1 MKKEFRA
8 HPLMIFTFIK
18 PFLFVLI
25 LPLIKACIQ
34 YFVDK
39 QITDILGIEL
49 LLFSILTV
57 IAFFRYRAY
66 RVYCEDGIITVKT
79 GFLFIKTA
87 EIRTDKL
94 SSVQTTQN
102 PIDAIF
108 KAVTLCI
115 NTEAG
120 VQNKSDFKFKIS
132 LKNCKELTSILYDGE
147 TVSKVRFSP
156 LRVAIMAAATSSAFS
171 GIIIGVPII
180 NRAGKLLGIGISEML
195 LNELNNVSSKLQTFF
210 PPIVNTITL
219 VILLCYAV
227 SFGYQFFKYINFK
240 LLLNDDKLEV
250 HTGFFVRRKTAFRKS
265 AVNDVMIVQTPLML
279 ILRRYAMKV
288 SVGGFG
294 ESKSESQIIVP
305 SGKYSEIKGEFAE
318 YFPFLMPKA
327 KSLRA
332 KQTVFIKGRFLF
344 WPAIY
349 LLLVLALSVT
359 ACILFPDFSRF
370 IFFIALVLLSI
381 VFYYA
386 YICLFEYKYGKIKF
400 GKSVMAK
407 STKGFRTCRLYCP
420 KEKIGEIKVSRFFTD
435 FYYNTCRV
443 RITVCSEGA
452 DTIRV
457 RHLNYYE
464 TLEEIY
470 KNFNLVE

>member
-18 PFLFVLI
+18 PFLFVLV

-34 YFVDK
+34 YLVDK
-39 QITDILGIEL
+39 QITDILGMEL
-49 LLFSILTV
+49 LIFSILTV
-57 IAFFRYRAY
+57 IAFLRCKAY
-66 RVYCEDGIITVKT
+66 RVYCEEGLITVKT
-79 GFLFIKTA
+79 GFLFVKTA
-87 EIRTDKL
+87 EIRIDKL
-94 SSVQTTQN
+94 SSVQAVQN
-102 PIDAIF
+102 PIDTLF
-108 KAVTLCI
+108 RVVTLSI

-120 VQNKSDFKFKIS
+120 VQNRSDFKFKIG
-132 LKNCKELTSILYDGE
+132 LKDCKELTSYLYAGE
-147 TVSKVRFSP
+147 AVSKVRFSA

-180 NRAGKLLGIGISEML
+180 NRAGKLLGIGINEL
-195 LNELNNVSSKLQTFF
+195 LINELNNVSSKIETFF
-210 PPIVNTITL
+210 PPIVNTISI
-219 VILLCYAV
+219 VILVCYGI
-227 SFGYQFFKYINFK
+227 SFAYQFFKYINFK
-240 LLLNDDKLEV
+240 LLLDDDKLEV
-250 HTGFFVRRKTAFRKS
+250 HTGFFVRRRTAFKKS
-265 AVNDVMIVQTPLML
+265 SVNDVMIVQTPLML
-279 ILRRYAMKV
+279 LLRRYAMKV

-294 ESKSESQIIVP
+294 ESKSESQIVVP
-305 SGKYSEIKGEFAE
+305 AGTYKEIKGDFAE
-318 YFPFLMPKA
+318 YFPFLMPDA

-332 KQTVFIKGRFLF
+332 RRNVLIKGRFLF
-344 WPAIY
+344 WPAVY
-349 LLLVLALSVT
+349 LIIVLAVSIT
-359 ACILFPDFSRF
+359 ACVLFPDFARF
-370 IFFIALVLLSI
+370 IFFIALVLLFI
-381 VFYYA
+381 IFYYA

-400 GKSVMAK
+400 GNSVMAK

-470 KNFNLVE
+470 KNFDLSE